1 MKDSNISGVK
11 GPGQVDGKQFRT
23 QGVWGT
29 LPEKEQAKAKNIINR
44 RFPYNYQD
52 AIDAYS
58 KKMADRKRNS
68 SR

>member
-1 MKDSNISGVK
+1 MKDSQVGGVK
-11 GPGQVDGKQFRT
+11 GPGQVDGKRFRA
-23 QGVWGT
+23 QGIWGT

-44 RFPYNYQD
+44 LFPYNYQQ

-58 KKMADRKRNS
+58 KKMADRDRNF